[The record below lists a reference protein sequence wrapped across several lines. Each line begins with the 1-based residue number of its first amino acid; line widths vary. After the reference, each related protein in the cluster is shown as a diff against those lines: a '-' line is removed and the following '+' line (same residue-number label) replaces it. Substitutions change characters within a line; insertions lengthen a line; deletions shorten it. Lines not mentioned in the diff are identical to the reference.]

1 VRSHVTARL
10 FLWVSPNLYERRG
23 QGQDKLHNTLRYV
36 LLHTYARRPKNVGS
50 TFSRLT
56 KTVLEDQLGHN
67 VFTYVDNIVIA
78 SKNKE
83 DHIADLV
90 ETFTRMREE
99 RLRLN
104 LEKCVFG
111 VNQDKILGYLVSH
124 RGIEANPTKVKEI
137 MQMQPPQSTKDVQ
150 RLIGRLAALN
160 RFISWS
166 MEESLPFL
174 RTLRKMKDFVWVLSR
189 Q

>member
-1 VRSHVTARL
+1 
-10 FLWVSPNLYERRG
+10 
-23 QGQDKLHNTLRYV
+23 
-36 LLHTYARRPKNVGS
+36 
-50 TFSRLT
+50 
-56 KTVLEDQLGHN
+56 
-67 VFTYVDNIVIA
+67 
-78 SKNKE
+78 
-83 DHIADLV
+83 
-90 ETFTRMREE
+90 MREE

-174 RTLRKMKDFVWVLSR
+174 RTLRKTKDFVWVLSR